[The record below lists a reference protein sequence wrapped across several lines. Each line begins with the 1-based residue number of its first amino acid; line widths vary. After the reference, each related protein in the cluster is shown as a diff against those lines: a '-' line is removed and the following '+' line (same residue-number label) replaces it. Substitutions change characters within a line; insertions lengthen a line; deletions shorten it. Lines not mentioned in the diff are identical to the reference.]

1 MIVEDIITGTSNN
14 ATIFKNFSS
23 FISSITEIKKS
34 RVDEASK
41 LELTV
46 SMYNSTEYSDK
57 CFKTFLRLWQY
68 HRDKTILNNDIP
80 VAATNAKLKKKN
92 EIKLKSIAAGETTK
106 NVEITVPLKYSRNC

>member
-1 MIVEDIITGTSNN
+1 MIVEEIITGTSNN
-14 ATIFKNFSS
+14 ATILKNCSS

-80 VAATNAKLKKKN
+80 VAATNAKLKKNK
-92 EIKLKSIAAGETTK
+92 IKLKSIAAGETTK